1 MSGGKC
7 TLGQNGARTDVS
19 AGQACPHSG
28 PGCAPTNMEN
38 GRAPG
43 WAASQRDRQPLA
55 AARLCWPSPYLRGRE
70 KSVHKQYK

>member
-1 MSGGKC
+1 
-7 TLGQNGARTDVS
+7 
-19 AGQACPHSG
+19 
-28 PGCAPTNMEN
+28 MEN